1 MTEVNGHRTIF
12 TPISDA
18 LHDLRDAETELHQE
32 QDAAWQRY
40 VARVDRILDAD
51 LRAEGS
57 PEVDPVAH
65 ALFAGVRS
73 RLDDLRVQ
81 AKLGAMEGEDL
92 LTRVRCALD
101 QMAGRLRR

>member
-1 MTEVNGHRTIF
+1 MTEVHSHRTLF

-18 LHDLRDAETELHQE
+18 LHDLHDAEVELREE
-32 QDAAWQRY
+32 QDAAWHRY
-40 VARVDRILDAD
+40 VKRVDRILDAD
-51 LRAEGS
+51 LRADGS

-65 ALFAGVRS
+65 ELFEGVRG

-92 LTRVRCALD
+92 LTRVRGALD
-101 QMAGRLRR
+101 QMTGRLRH